1 MAIAGLL
8 VDRPVGWNIDE
19 GDLGRIME
27 GGYASVLGATAYADH
42 FHVGILDWSTLVS
55 YQYSPGRSVYV
66 V

>member
-8 VDRPVGWNIDE
+8 VDGPVGWNIDE

-27 GGYASVLGATAYADH
+27 GGYASVLRRTAYADH